1 MLLTKSEKI
10 EEKYLFELI
19 FDPVVVGVFLL
30 VTGELNLFHKGS
42 FRLPIVPLAPRFGV
56 FKTANS

>member
-1 MLLTKSEKI
+1 MLLTENKI
-10 EEKYLFELI
+10 EEKHLFGLI
-19 FDPVVVGVFLL
+19 FDPVIVGFFLL
-30 VTGELNLFHKGS
+30 MTVELNLFHKGS